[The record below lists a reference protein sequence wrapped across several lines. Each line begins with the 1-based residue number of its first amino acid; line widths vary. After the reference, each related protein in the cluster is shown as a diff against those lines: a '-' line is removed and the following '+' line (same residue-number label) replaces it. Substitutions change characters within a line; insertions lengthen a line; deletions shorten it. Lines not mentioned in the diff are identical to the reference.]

1 MHAEELLIMTIIIII
16 IIVSKPSNLAPLLAR
31 LSVLS
36 GYVILP
42 VLCFS

>member
-16 IIVSKPSNLAPLLAR
+16 TVSKPSNLAPLLAR

-36 GYVILP
+36 GDVILP